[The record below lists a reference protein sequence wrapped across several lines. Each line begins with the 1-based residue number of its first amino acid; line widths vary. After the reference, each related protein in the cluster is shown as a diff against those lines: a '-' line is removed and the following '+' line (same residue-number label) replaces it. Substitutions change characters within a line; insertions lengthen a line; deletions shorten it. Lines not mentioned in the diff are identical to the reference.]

1 MRIRKSG
8 YSTLLAGKPRYGSNR
23 KCQQMWIVPGRPEH
37 SALKCISAW
46 VLSWRVVYFHGFFS
60 DLCSSCAVGRPAVP
74 PLVCK
79 TNPATVT

>member
-23 KCQQMWIVPGRPEH
+23 KCQQVWIVPGRPEH

-46 VLSWRVVYFHGFFS
+46 VLSWRVVYFHFFFQICALVVRWVGQRCLP
-60 DLCSSCAVGRPAVP
+60 LCVR
-74 PLVCK
+74 LILRR
-79 TNPATVT
+79 